1 MPIRVH
7 DTLSRTLKTL
17 APRTPGAPYRMYCC
31 GPTVYAPAH
40 IGNLRTFLIQDIL
53 RRALQADGTEVLH
66 VRNITDVDDK
76 TIQRSQSEGTTLQAF
91 TTRWTQKFHADCATL
106 NLLPPHIEP
115 SAVAHIPLQ
124 IAMIQKLIANGHAY
138 TTPDGSVYFKISTC
152 PCYGKLSHL
161 DPATL
166 RTQATNSAGATNQA
180 DEYERDHIT
189 DFALWKARKPADGP
203 NHWPSPW
210 GQGRPGW
217 HIECSAMST
226 HYLGDT
232 FDLHGGGE
240 DLCFPH
246 HENEI
251 AQAEGATG
259 QPGFAAH
266 WFHSMH
272 LLVDGKKMSKS
283 TGNYHTLDDLCAHGA
298 TPMAVRYALIAGHY
312 RSQLNFTLNNLSAAA
327 AALAKIE
334 KAAEKLLAQNTF
346 TRADF
351 TPMTAP
357 EKTTAWGAFQAAWD
371 TLRDDLNIP
380 GALGKIFTTLPLVT
394 DPARTPAQA
403 RADLSGLANIL
414 YVLGINLFTSD
425 APATPTIPDPV
436 AHLGQR
442 RWAAKQARDF
452 ATADTLRNELAQ
464 LGWQSIDRKDGYTL
478 TPINT

>member
-189 DFALWKARKPADGP
+189 DFALWKARKA
-203 NHWPSPW
+203 
-210 GQGRPGW
+210 
-217 HIECSAMST
+217 
-226 HYLGDT
+226 
-232 FDLHGGGE
+232 
-240 DLCFPH
+240 
-246 HENEI
+246 
-251 AQAEGATG
+251 
-259 QPGFAAH
+259 
-266 WFHSMH
+266 
-272 LLVDGKKMSKS
+272 
-283 TGNYHTLDDLCAHGA
+283 
-298 TPMAVRYALIAGHY
+298 
-312 RSQLNFTLNNLSAAA
+312 
-327 AALAKIE
+327 
-334 KAAEKLLAQNTF
+334 
-346 TRADF
+346 
-351 TPMTAP
+351 
-357 EKTTAWGAFQAAWD
+357 
-371 TLRDDLNIP
+371 
-380 GALGKIFTTLPLVT
+380 
-394 DPARTPAQA
+394 
-403 RADLSGLANIL
+403 
-414 YVLGINLFTSD
+414 
-425 APATPTIPDPV
+425 APAGTSNAPP
-436 AHLGQR
+436 
-442 RWAAKQARDF
+442 
-452 ATADTLRNELAQ
+452 
-464 LGWQSIDRKDGYTL
+464 
-478 TPINT
+478 